1 MTKWGRE
8 MTQSAVIVTGA
19 ANGIR
24 YACAHDLLTD
34 GVPVAATDIGE
45 IPAALVNAGDCLPL
59 SFDVSAEQSCQEAV
73 AAATAR
79 FGGVRALIH
88 FAGIHHTK
96 TWDEVT
102 GEDFAHVYA
111 VNVTGS
117 FLMACA
123 AAGQMQESGGSIVL
137 TASGAV
143 YVGSV
148 AGDCRGGPAYISSK
162 AAIRGLTRSLA
173 RSLGKYG
180 IRVNA
185 ASPGAME
192 TPMIGT

>member
-45 IPAALVNAGDCLPL
+45 IPAALVNVGDCLPL

-79 FGGVRALIH
+79 FGGVGALIH

-96 TWDEVT
+96 TWDEFT

-111 VNVTGS
+111 VNVTGF
-117 FLMACA
+117 FLMARA
-123 AAGQMQESGGSIVL
+123 AAGQMQDSGGSIVL
-137 TASGAV
+137 TASGGV
-143 YVGSV
+143 
-148 AGDCRGGPAYISSK
+148 
-162 AAIRGLTRSLA
+162 
-173 RSLGKYG
+173 
-180 IRVNA
+180 
-185 ASPGAME
+185 
-192 TPMIGT
+192 

>member
-19 ANGIR
+19 AGGIG

-34 GVPVAATDIGE
+34 GVPVVSTDIGE
-45 IPAALVNAGDCLPL
+45 IPAALVNAGNYLTP

-73 AAATAR
+73 ATATAR
-79 FGGVRALIH
+79 FGGVRAMIH
-88 FAGIHHTK
+88 FAGIHHAK
-96 TWDEVT
+96 TCDEVT

-123 AAGQMQESGGSIVL
+123 AAGQMQDSGGSIVL

-143 YVGSV
+143 
-148 AGDCRGGPAYISSK
+148 
-162 AAIRGLTRSLA
+162 
-173 RSLGKYG
+173 
-180 IRVNA
+180 
-185 ASPGAME
+185 
-192 TPMIGT
+192 

>member
-45 IPAALVNAGDCLPL
+45 IPAALVNVGDCLPL

-79 FGGVRALIH
+79 FGGD
-88 FAGIHHTK
+88 G
-96 TWDEVT
+96 
-102 GEDFAHVYA
+102 
-111 VNVTGS
+111 
-117 FLMACA
+117 
-123 AAGQMQESGGSIVL
+123 
-137 TASGAV
+137 
-143 YVGSV
+143 
-148 AGDCRGGPAYISSK
+148 RGGPAPVPP
-162 AAIRGLTRSLA
+162 RPR
-173 RSLGKYG
+173 
-180 IRVNA
+180 
-185 ASPGAME
+185 
-192 TPMIGT
+192 

>member
-8 MTQSAVIVTGA
+8 MTQSAVIVTCA

-45 IPAALVNAGDCLPL
+45 IPAALVNVGDCLPL

-79 FGGVRALIH
+79 FGGVGALIH

-96 TWDEVT
+96 TWDEFT

-111 VNVTGS
+111 VNVTGF
-117 FLMACA
+117 FLMARA
-123 AAGQMQESGGSIVL
+123 AAGQMQDTGGSIVL
-137 TASGAV
+137 TASGGV
-143 YVGSV
+143 
-148 AGDCRGGPAYISSK
+148 
-162 AAIRGLTRSLA
+162 
-173 RSLGKYG
+173 
-180 IRVNA
+180 
-185 ASPGAME
+185 
-192 TPMIGT
+192 

>member
-1 MTKWGRE
+1 

-19 ANGIR
+19 ASGIG

-34 GVPVAATDIGE
+34 GVPVVATDIGE
-45 IPAALVNAGDCLPL
+45 TPAALVNAGDCLPL

-96 TWDEVT
+96 TWDEAT

-117 FLMACA
+117 FLMARA
-123 AAGQMQESGGSIVL
+123 AAGQMQNSGGSIVL
-137 TASGAV
+137 SAS
-143 YVGSV
+143 
-148 AGDCRGGPAYISSK
+148 GGPAHISSK

-185 ASPGAME
+185 VSPGANRD
-192 TPMIGT
+192 PDDRHLR